1 MAKPFNRR
9 MFLRGAAGFTLA
21 LPFLPS
27 LLPRGAEAGPV
38 GIRRFVAF
46 GTQHGGI
53 WQNAMYP
60 SDASL
65 TETMSYGHTI
75 RRGALGAS
83 LQNGRAAISPVLSAD
98 ATVLTPELVQKMNV
112 LRGLDVTFY
121 LAHHRGGHL
130 GNYAENDGNGSDGM
144 ALQEHIPTIDQ
155 VMAWSPSFYPDLG
168 TILERSLVIGGTAG
182 MSANWSSPASK
193 TGSVQNISP
202 QDNSLTLFN
211 SIFVPETDPAETRP
225 PIVDLVLE
233 DYNRLRQS
241 NRRLS
246 AEDRQRLDDHLE
258 LLDEL
263 ERKVN
268 VAASC
273 GDITP
278 PTQSSH
284 DLFSSDFGVNPDKQA
299 AFWQLLCDVVHAAL
313 VCDTCRIASL
323 FVTSHHSDYAGDWH
337 QDIAH
342 QSNLPSWPANV
353 PVPPANGPSPQS
365 YIETSN
371 QRFFEEV
378 FLYLVRKLEDTPDGL
393 GGTLLDSCLVQ
404 WTQESG
410 AVTHDP
416 IELPVVTA
424 GSADGFLQTGQYC
437 DYRNLQ
443 SPGHVS
449 NTDGHVASHTG
460 LVYNQWLGTVL
471 QAMGLDPSEY
481 ETGPYGGYGQV
492 VLGTETW
499 YAGHGKYPSSVL
511 SKMGE
516 ILPFLA

>member
-1 MAKPFNRR
+1 MKKPFNRR

-27 LLPRGAEAGPV
+27 LAPRGAEAQSRGT
-38 GIRRFVAF
+38 RRFVAF

-53 WQNAMYP
+53 WQEAMYP
-60 SDASL
+60 STTTL
-65 TETMSYGHTI
+65 TNTSSYGHQI
-75 RRGALGAS
+75 RRGALAATVQGDRAS
-83 LQNGRAAISPVLSAD
+83 LSPILTAD
-98 ATVLTPELVQKMNV
+98 ATVLTPALVQKMNV

-130 GNYAENDGNGSDGM
+130 GNYAENDGNGTDGN
-144 ALQEHIPTIDQ
+144 ALQAHIPTIDQ
-155 VMAWSPSFYPDLG
+155 VMAWSPSFYPDLS
-168 TILERSLVIGGTAG
+168 TILERSLVIGTDAG

-193 TGSVQNISP
+193 TGEVQNISP
-202 QDNSLTLFN
+202 QANSLALFN
-211 SIFVPETDPAETRP
+211 SIFVPEQDPTEARP

-233 DYNRLRQS
+233 DYKRLRES

-246 AEDRQRLDDHLE
+246 AADKQRLDDHLE

-263 ERKVN
+263 QRKVN

-273 GDITP
+273 SDIQP
-278 PTQSSH
+278 PTQSSGNVGG
-284 DLFSSDFGVNPDKQA
+284 SDFGVNPDKQA
-299 AFWQLLCDVVHAAL
+299 LFWQLLCDVVHAAL

-323 FVTSHHSDYAGDWH
+323 FVTSTHSDYDGDWH

-342 QSNLPSWPANV
+342 QANLAGWPANV
-353 PVPPANGPSPQS
+353 PLPSATGPSPQS
-365 YIETSN
+365 YIATGH
-371 QRFFEEV
+371 QRFFEDV
-378 FLYLVRKLEDTPDGL
+378 YMYLVHKLDETPDGT
-393 GGTLLDSCLVQ
+393 GGSLLDSCLVQ

-416 IELPVVTA
+416 IELPIITA
-424 GSADGFLQTGQYC
+424 GGADGFFQTGQYC

-443 SPGHVS
+443 SPAHVS
-449 NTDGHVASHTG
+449 NSSGHVASHTG

-481 ETGPYGGYGQV
+481 ESGPYGGYGQV
-492 VLGTETW
+492 ITSSETW
-499 YAGHGKYPSSVL
+499 YAGYNKYPSSVL
-511 SKMGE
+511 NSMGE
-516 ILPFLA
+516 ILPFMT